1 MLGTDVQDA
10 HTGGSGWLSGD
21 FRCSSPSATFQGLE
35 MGFWGA
41 LGVFRKDLVPREAG
55 GRPLRQ
61 SPSSPG
67 PLCHVQCSDPLV
79 SNPGAVSAQ
88 LDPWCL
94 GWVCPK
100 P

>member
-41 LGVFRKDLVPREAG
+41 LGGL
-55 GRPLRQ
+55 
-61 SPSSPG
+61 
-67 PLCHVQCSDPLV
+67 
-79 SNPGAVSAQ
+79 
-88 LDPWCL
+88 
-94 GWVCPK
+94 
-100 P
+100 